1 MHLITLPLRS
11 RMEPIKIPIISH
23 QITENGQRNSTLEI
37 RDGLG
42 VAEKEQPRV
51 VGRGCGGAKK
61 AEEAAETTR
70 AEEGEVRLGITQPR
84 AQRQRHLPVQTPP
97 RERIRQL
104 PATATATS
112 TSSLIRARRRRP
124 IPCCRLRL
132 LSTHP
137 RRLRQRRRR
146 PPPPPLFPLLHSS
159 FFGFPVLPLAHEEK
173 N

>member
-1 MHLITLPLRS
+1 
-11 RMEPIKIPIISH
+11 MELIKIPIISH

-37 RDGLG
+37 GDGLG

-51 VGRGCGGAKK
+51 VGRGCGRAKK

-104 PATATATS
+104 PTTATA
-112 TSSLIRARRRRP
+112 SLIRTRRRRP
-124 IPCCRLRL
+124 IPCWRLRL
-132 LSTHP
+132 LPTHP
-137 RRLRQRRRR
+137 RRLRPRRRR
-146 PPPPPLFPLLHSS
+146 PPPPLFPLLRSS